1 MNTLQGECFMNQP
14 VKVLQIGMTNNI
26 GGMETYLMAQY
37 RKLDRTK
44 VRYDFLNISN
54 FAHLKPL

>member
-1 MNTLQGECFMNQP
+1 MNQP